1 LEEVPG
7 TRIAHLRLTSDG
19 SRHAHEAYL
28 KSRAACDSGW
38 IAAGGVEENL
48 IREPAT
54 LSKVLCNIQQ
64 LYGRPAAFLA
74 PLRAAGFDVVL
85 NEKERLLSEAELIER
100 LPGAVATIAG
110 GEPYTERVFA
120 AAPELRVV
128 ARFGVGYDRV
138 DVAAA
143 TRHGVAVAMAFGTNH
158 ESVADYAFALAIGL
172 AVELLP
178 HHVRV
183 AGRGWGCSFHPGLWG
198 RCIGIVGLGRIGKAM
213 ARRASAFAMRVLA
226 ADPLPDRTFAAA
238 SGIELVPLDEL
249 LRTADVVSL
258 HTPLAPETR
267 HLIGRRELALMKPG
281 AFVINTARG
290 GLIDEAALYEALAAG
305 RLAGAGLDVFEA
317 EPPEGSPLLDLP
329 NVLLAPHA
337 AGMDEAAERLMGERC
352 VASILA
358 IHRGQDPGP
367 GYVLNPEVLSP

>member
-1 LEEVPG
+1 MDRG
-7 TRIAHLRLTSDG
+7 WLRQSN
-19 SRHAHEAYL
+19 
-28 KSRAACDSGW
+28 
-38 IAAGGVEENL
+38 V

-64 LYGRPAAFLA
+64 LSGRPAGFLA
-74 PLRAAGFDVVL
+74 PLRAAGFEIVIND
-85 NEKERLLSEAELIER
+85 KERLLSEAELIER

-138 DVAAA
+138 DVDAA

-158 ESVADYAFALAIGL
+158 ESVADYAFALAICL
-172 AVELLP
+172 AVDLLP
-178 HHVRV
+178 HHARV

-198 RCIGIVGLGRIGKAM
+198 RCMGIVGLGRIGKAM
-213 ARRASAFAMRVLA
+213 ARRCRAFDMDLLA
-226 ADPLPDRTFAAA
+226 TDPVADRAFAAA
-238 SGIELVPLDEL
+238 NGIELVALDEL
-249 LRTADVVSL
+249 LRRADFVSL

-267 HLIGRRELALMKPG
+267 HLIGRRELALMKRS
-281 AFVINTARG
+281 AFLINTARG
-290 GLIDEAALYEALAAG
+290 GLIDEAALYEALTSG
-305 RLAGAGLDVFEA
+305 RLGGAGLDVFEA
-317 EPPEGSPLLDLP
+317 EPPAGSPLLDLP
-329 NVLLAPHA
+329 NVVLAPHA

-352 VASILA
+352 VANILA

-367 GYVLNPEVLSP
+367 GYVLNPEVLMR

>member
-1 LEEVPG
+1 LP
-7 TRIAHLRLTSDG
+7 
-19 SRHAHEAYL
+19 
-28 KSRAACDSGW
+28 
-38 IAAGGVEENL
+38 
-48 IREPAT
+48 
-54 LSKVLCNIQQ
+54 KVLCNIQQ
-64 LYGRPAAFLA
+64 LHGRPAAFLA
-74 PLRAAGFDVVL
+74 PLRAAGFEIKM
-85 NEKERLLSEAELIER
+85 NETDRLLSEAELIGR

-110 GEPYTERVFA
+110 GEFYTERVFA

-138 DVAAA
+138 DIAAA

-172 AVELLP
+172 ALELLP
-178 HHVRV
+178 HHARV
-183 AGRGWGCSFHPGLWG
+183 AAGGWGCSFHPGLWG
-198 RCIGIVGLGRIGKAM
+198 RCMGIVGLGRIGKAM
-213 ARRASAFAMRVLA
+213 ARRCRAFDLRLLA
-226 ADPLPDRTFAAA
+226 TDPVADPAFAAA
-238 SGIELVPLDEL
+238 HSIELVALDDL
-249 LRTADVVSL
+249 LGAADFVSL

-267 HLIGRRELALMKPG
+267 HLIGRRELALMKPS
-281 AFVINTARG
+281 AFLINTARG
-290 GLIDEAALYEALAAG
+290 GLIDEAALYEALTSG

-317 EPPEGSPLLDLP
+317 EPPEGSPLLKLD

-358 IHRGQDPGP
+358 IVRGKDPGG

>member
-1 LEEVPG
+1 
-7 TRIAHLRLTSDG
+7 
-19 SRHAHEAYL
+19 
-28 KSRAACDSGW
+28 
-38 IAAGGVEENL
+38 
-48 IREPAT
+48 

-64 LYGRPAAFLA
+64 LHGRSAAFLA
-74 PLRAAGFDVVL
+74 PLRAAGFDVVM

-100 LPGAVATIAG
+100 LPGAFATIAG

-120 AAPELRVV
+120 AAPELRAV

-138 DVAAA
+138 DIAAA

-178 HHVRV
+178 HHARV

-213 ARRASAFAMRVLA
+213 ARRASSFAMRVLA
-226 ADPLPDRTFAAA
+226 ADPLPDRAFAAA
-238 SGIELVPLDEL
+238 NRIDLVSLDEL
-249 LRTADVVSL
+249 LRQADIVSL

-281 AFVINTARG
+281 GFLINTARG

-305 RLAGAGLDVFEA
+305 RLGGAGLDVFEA

-358 IHRGQDPGP
+358 IRRGQDPGP
-367 GYVLNPEVLSP
+367 GYVLNPEVLSSWENH

>member
-1 LEEVPG
+1 M
-7 TRIAHLRLTSDG
+7 
-19 SRHAHEAYL
+19 SR
-28 KSRAACDSGW
+28 
-38 IAAGGVEENL
+38 
-48 IREPAT
+48 
-54 LSKVLCNIQQ
+54 VLCNIQQ
-64 LYGRPAAFLA
+64 LHGRPAAFLA
-74 PLRAAGFDVVL
+74 PLRAAGFEVVI
-85 NEKERLLSEAELIER
+85 NETGRLLSEAELIER
-100 LPGAVATIAG
+100 LPGAIATVAG
-110 GEPYTERVFA
+110 GEPYTEQVFA

-138 DVAAA
+138 DVDAA

-158 ESVADYAFALAIGL
+158 ESVADYAFALALGL

-178 HHVRV
+178 HHARV

-198 RCIGIVGLGRIGKAM
+198 RCLGIVGLGRIGKAL
-213 ARRASAFAMRVLA
+213 ARRAAAFEMRLLA
-226 ADPLPDRTFAAA
+226 TDPVADRAFAAA
-238 SGIELVPLDEL
+238 HGIELVSLDEL
-249 LRTADVVSL
+249 LREADFVSL

-267 HLIGRRELALMKPG
+267 HLIGRRELAVMKPS
-281 AFVINTARG
+281 AFLINTARG
-290 GLIDEAALYEALAAG
+290 GLIDEIALYEALTSG

-317 EPPEGSPLLDLP
+317 EPPAGSPLLDLE

-367 GYVLNPEVLSP
+367 GYVLNPEVLKA